1 MKIPWVVFV
10 HDSVF
15 LVLGTM
21 ICRDS
26 NIVQGFLG
34 MLQQTHRSTV
44 GNLLFLIFPRNL
56 GKSGKIY
63 AEKIVDLGIIQ
74 FKDNPVGGQ

>member
-26 NIVQGFLG
+26 NIIQGFLG

-56 GKSGKIY
+56 GEEWENLRRKNRGPWNHP
-63 AEKIVDLGIIQ
+63 IQ
-74 FKDNPVGGQ
+74 R